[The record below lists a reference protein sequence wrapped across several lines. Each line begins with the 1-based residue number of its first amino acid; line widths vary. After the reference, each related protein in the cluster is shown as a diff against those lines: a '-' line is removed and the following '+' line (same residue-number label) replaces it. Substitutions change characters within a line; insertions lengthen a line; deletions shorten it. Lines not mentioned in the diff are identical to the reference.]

1 MLFNS
6 YYFILIFLPL
16 VAAGYFLIA
25 KYRPPVWSRTF
36 LLLASLF
43 FVSYWNIYFAVALMS
58 SAVFNFLCGTALSIT
73 AERHPA
79 RKKPLF
85 IFAVAANVLYLG
97 FFKYTNFFLDSIN
110 TAFSTSIGSLSI
122 LLPLGIS
129 YYTFMQI
136 AWLTDIYRRGG
147 CRYDFLSYCL
157 YVTFFPYVVSGPIA
171 YHSEIIPQF
180 QTATAG
186 KLNLAN
192 VSAGLFMFTIGLFKK
207 TAIADT
213 LAVISDGGHAASILT
228 FTEAWLTSL
237 SYTLQLYFD
246 FSGYT
251 DMAIGAALLFNI
263 RLPINFDSPY
273 KALNIKEF
281 WQRWH
286 MTLSRFLL
294 NYVYV
299 PMGGNRKGEA
309 RTLFNILV
317 LFLICGLWHGS
328 AWTFVLW
335 GFVTGLASIVYRLWA
350 KTGRHLPKPLAWF
363 LYFNF
368 FNFSVVFFRAETVH
382 DAFKVLKG
390 MAGLNGIIVSPHLAT
405 SPFWQSLTVIGIRF
419 GEWRA
424 NLPQTETPVYFFCLL
439 LIPFILLTK
448 NSNQL
453 LAKFSPN
460 WKTALATSLLLIAGL
475 LLLNESS
482 SFLYFNF

>member
-1 MLFNS
+1 
-6 YYFILIFLPL
+6 
-16 VAAGYFLIA
+16 
-25 KYRPPVWSRTF
+25 
-36 LLLASLF
+36 
-43 FVSYWNIYFAVALMS
+43 
-58 SAVFNFLCGTALSIT
+58 
-73 AERHPA
+73 
-79 RKKPLF
+79 
-85 IFAVAANVLYLG
+85 
-97 FFKYTNFFLDSIN
+97 
-110 TAFSTSIGSLSI
+110 
-122 LLPLGIS
+122 
-129 YYTFMQI
+129 
-136 AWLTDIYRRGG
+136 
-147 CRYDFLSYCL
+147 
-157 YVTFFPYVVSGPIA
+157 
-171 YHSEIIPQF
+171 
-180 QTATAG
+180 
-186 KLNLAN
+186 
-192 VSAGLFMFTIGLFKK
+192 MFTIGLFKK